1 MLCLR
6 FLGLNM
12 KLIANDIYLNYLPG
26 GKVAVSFVVDNP
38 KIANIVVADMKGKN
52 IELQIKEHKSKRSI
66 EQNNLLWAIIENISL
81 KLNGNRA
88 DENLWKIYGDI
99 LVASNIKRELVAVL
113 PEAVKILERT
123 FRAVIPTGQTV
134 SVKNEKTGKE
144 AELMKVWV
152 YLGSSTFNTK
162 EMTELIDY
170 AIDYAIK
177 VGADV

>member
-88 DENLWKIYGDI
+88 DENYGKFTAI
-99 LVASNIKRELVAVL
+99 FWHQTLNESYMVYRKRSRYLKGHL
-113 PEAVKILERT
+113 GRLFRQVKR
-123 FRAVIPTGQTV
+123 
-134 SVKNEKTGKE
+134 
-144 AELMKVWV
+144 
-152 YLGSSTFNTK
+152 
-162 EMTELIDY
+162 
-170 AIDYAIK
+170 
-177 VGADV
+177 

>member
-1 MLCLR
+1 
-6 FLGLNM
+6 M
-12 KLIANDIYLNYLPG
+12 KIIANDLYLNYLPG
-26 GKVAVSFVVDNP
+26 GKVAVSFIVDNL
-38 KIANIVVADMKGKN
+38 KLANIVVADMKGKN
-52 IELQIKEHKSKRSI
+52 IELQIKEHKSQRSI

-144 AELMKVWV
+144 AELLKVWV

-170 AIDYAIK
+170 ATDYAIK

>member
-1 MLCLR
+1 
-6 FLGLNM
+6 M
-12 KLIANDIYLNYLPG
+12 KLRANNIYLNYLPEQ
-26 GKVAVSFVVDNP
+26 KVAVSLVLSNNDNV
-38 KIANIVVADMKGKN
+38 KLAQIAVNEFKGKE
-52 IELQIKEHKSKRSI
+52 IEITLKENKSQRSI
-66 EQNNLLWAIIENISL
+66 EQNSMLWAIIENISL

-88 DENLWKIYGDI
+88 DENLWKIYSDI

-123 FRAVIPTGQTV
+123 FRAVIPTGQKIK
-134 SVKNEKTGKE
+134 SMNEKTGKE
-144 AELMKVWV
+144 AELITVWV

-162 EMTELIDY
+162 EMTELIDH